1 MVDAAPSARHA
12 LATAHRTGALGV
24 LHPPAAI
31 LYDTRLLSTLP
42 QVGWREGMV
51 EVLKAAL
58 ALDGHQTEDRV
69 MAMAQLPPGKASG
82 EAVGRFVEQA
92 IALKARV
99 LADDP
104 ADRLPTG
111 ARPELDRA
119 ARAAPTAA
127 NRRLEPAGA
136 AQRPLA
142 GRGPGR
148 RPR

>member
-1 MVDAAPSARHA
+1 
-12 LATAHRTGALGV
+12 
-24 LHPPAAI
+24 
-31 LYDTRLLSTLP
+31 
-42 QVGWREGMV
+42 MV
-51 EVLKAAL
+51 EVLKATL

-111 ARPELDRA
+111 ERPRPAGA